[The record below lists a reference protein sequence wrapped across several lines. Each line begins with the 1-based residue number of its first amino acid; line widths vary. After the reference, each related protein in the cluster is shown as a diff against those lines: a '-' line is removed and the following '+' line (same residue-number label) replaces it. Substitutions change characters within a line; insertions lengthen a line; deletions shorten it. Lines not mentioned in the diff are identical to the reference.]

1 MFKRAL
7 GPMIFLSVALA
18 GCETIYAQPPAGP
31 AVAVVTLDRDPDLD
45 TFGTGQLLS
54 WSADAA
60 CSNVMK
66 IAAFDPMSR
75 IFGGVTDAEFRLPG
89 GETAHLL
96 ADIYG
101 DPRSAFQV
109 VTACTN
115 LVRFTP
121 AAGGRY
127 RMIQRFADGQCEATV
142 TDTATGEPPAD
153 FTVVGL
159 SPECIKIP
167 TGYQRIGDGG

>member
-7 GPMIFLSVALA
+7 SPMILLSLLLA

-31 AVAVVTLDRDPDLD
+31 TVAVVTLGRDPQLG

-75 IFGGVTDAEFRLPG
+75 ILGGVTDAEFRLPG

-101 DPRSAFQV
+101 DPRSGFQV

-127 RMIQRFADGQCEATV
+127 RMIQRFNDGQCEAAV

-153 FTVVGL
+153 FAAMSL
-159 SPECIKIP
+159 SPECIRIP
-167 TGYQRIGDGG
+167 PGYQRVGDDR